1 MMKVSDLKKQLT
13 QFSDDDFV
21 QIGAENAPPWIT
33 KFFLTIV
40 EKDDF
45 VQDGD
50 EE

>member
-1 MMKVSDLKKQLT
+1 MMKVSELMEQLAKA
-13 QFSDDDFV
+13 DGDDFV

-33 KFFLTIV
+33 RFSLTIV
-40 EKDDF
+40 PKDDF